1 MSEPLEEST
10 APTLAEVAKLANV
23 SVASASRVLNGIG
36 TRPETLTQ
44 VLAAAERVGYVPNAS
59 ARSLRSKRTGQIAF
73 ALPDV
78 ANPVYASMAG
88 AIQDVAQ
95 AHGWRL
101 VLHSTGADAQA
112 ELGILRDLRRQF
124 VDGLI
129 LIPLN
134 VTEEHLLE
142 FERAAAPLVVI
153 GSIPDDIAVD
163 AVVADSR
170 RGAALAVKHLH
181 ANGRRRIGL
190 VNGPLNTT
198 PGHARRLGYYDALR
212 AAKLQR
218 DDRLVEAAEDFSVD
232 AGRSATLRLL
242 KRAKL
247 DALFCANDLLAAGAL
262 DALRHAG
269 RSVPEEIA
277 VVGMDNSGL
286 VEITW
291 PTLTSVDLGSG
302 ERARRAAE
310 LLLERIEDPT
320 RAAVR
325 VQVKA
330 ELRVRASSAE
340 RQGAA

>member
-153 GSIPDDIAVD
+153 GSIPDDVSVD